1 MRPGMGLRR
10 LCASEPGFVCGI
22 ARIQDGAAVLGFFI
36 SPRRACGRI
45 NPGRSS
51 LNGVWGVWGVWAPEA
66 RAAPGWAPAL
76 GA

>member
-10 LCASEPGFVCGI
+10 LCAIESGFVCGK

-51 LNGVWGVWGVWAPEA
+51 LNGVWGVWAPEA
-66 RAAPGWAPAL
+66 RAAPDWAPAL